1 VPIRLDV
8 HEDGALVVLEA
19 TGVVTEREFVG
30 IHQSFLHDPARMSR
44 LRQWLSDWTRV
55 DALEISADAVRSL
68 AQTAVDATRAVDHA
82 GRVAMLVSA
91 DRVERIAGV
100 WQAFS
105 DQTGWP
111 TLVTSDRA
119 EALAFLG
126 RERTPS

>member
-1 VPIRLDV
+1 MPIRLEV

-30 IHQSFLHDPARMSR
+30 VHRDFLHDAGKMAR
-44 LRQWLSDWTRV
+44 LRQWVSDWTRA

-68 AQTAVDATRAVDHA
+68 AHTAVEAARSADGT
-82 GRVAMLVSA
+82 GRVAMLVSGE
-91 DRVERIAGV
+91 RVERIAGV
-100 WQAFS
+100 WQAFI

-119 EALAFLG
+119 EALAWLG
-126 RERTPS
+126 RERIPS